1 MLTLPVIPLRD
12 LIVFPT
18 TMVPLYVGRDKSVQA
33 LQHAMGEKTQILLL
47 TQKIAKD
54 QDPTAESLN
63 TIGTVVE
70 IVQSINFPDMTMKV
84 IVQGMFT
91 ARVKRFKQ
99 NDRFLEVECEQI
111 LKEEPSDIE
120 IRAGMKSV
128 SETIE
133 ELARYDKKITP
144 ELLAQVNAATDWQ
157 DLVYIVAANLNIKL
171 EAKQEILEINSGK
184 DIFDKLLSVILGEL
198 EVIKVEKKIQTRIKK
213 SVERSQKEYYLNEQL
228 EAIQKELGG
237 KDDLGQELDELL
249 EKAKH
254 KKLSTEA
261 LAKVT
266 KEIKKLK
273 LMSPMSAESTV
284 VRNYVETLLS
294 LPWED
299 YSDEQRDITIAEEIL
314 NRDHFGLEKVKE
326 RILEQLAVLQ
336 LNDKAKGAIVCLSG
350 PPGVGKT
357 SLAKSIA
364 EAQNRPFVRI
374 SLGGVKDESEIR
386 GHRRTYVGAMPG
398 KIIQAFKKAD
408 KGNPLILLDEID
420 KMSSDYKGDP
430 ASAML
435 EVLDPEQ
442 NSTFQDHYIDI
453 EYDLSKVLFFATA
466 NYIQNIPKPLLD
478 RMEIIKLDG
487 YTPKEKFE
495 IAKKYLIPKEI
506 TATGLDNIKITFKD
520 DALQFLIESYTRE
533 AGVRSLERT
542 IGKVF
547 RKIARK
553 AVSLKT
559 AKMKGFVIGKKT
571 IEEMLGNERMTP
583 TLTAKTDQI
592 GVVNGMAWTESG
604 GDLLPI
610 EVLMMPGKGN
620 MQVTGQLGE
629 VMQESAKIAMS
640 YVRSR
645 ASLFGIDKG
654 FFEKNDL
661 AAHVPD
667 GSTPKDGPSAGIALT
682 TAIVSAIT
690 KIPVKRLVAMTGEV
704 SLTGKVMPI
713 GGLKEKVM
721 AAHRAGVKMII
732 CPKENEKDIK
742 DIPQDVVSDLEFF
755 FAEHVDEV
763 LVRALAIKSP
773 KDLFKLNND
782 KEYSI
787 RSRYE

>member
-33 LQHAMGEKTQILLL
+33 LNHAIGQKTQILLL

-91 ARVKRFKQ
+91 ARVKKFVK
-99 NDRFLEVECEQI
+99 NEHFLEVECEQI
-111 LKEEPSDIE
+111 LNEEPSDIE
-120 IRAGMKSV
+120 IRAGMKSIV
-128 SETIE
+128 DTIE
-133 ELARYDKKITP
+133 ELSRYDKKITP
-144 ELLAQVNAATDWQ
+144 ELLTQVNAATDWQ

-184 DIFDKLLSVILGEL
+184 DIMDKLLSVILGEL

>member
-33 LQHAMGEKTQILLL
+33 LNHAIGQKTQILLL

-91 ARVKRFKQ
+91 ARVKKFVK
-99 NDRFLEVECEQI
+99 NEHFLEVECEQI
-111 LKEEPSDIE
+111 LNEEPSDIE
-120 IRAGMKSV
+120 IRAGMKSIV
-128 SETIE
+128 DTIE
-133 ELARYDKKITP
+133 ELSRYDKKITP
-144 ELLAQVNAATDWQ
+144 ELLTQVNAATDWQ

-184 DIFDKLLSVILGEL
+184 DIMDKLLSVILGEL

-213 SVERSQKEYYLNEQL
+213 SVEQSQKEYYLNEQL

-506 TATGLDNIKITFKD
+506 IATGLDNIKITFKD